1 MVGLALEVLVLVLEV
16 VVREAA
22 GVLEVT
28 MKVRVL
34 VIQLVLVGERALLV
48 AEGLMLAVDEVL
60 LVFGV
65 AKVMRFGW

>member
-34 VIQLVLVGERALLV
+34 VIQVVLVGERALLV
-48 AEGLMLAVDEVL
+48 AEG
-60 LVFGV
+60 
-65 AKVMRFGW
+65 